1 MDARAQLYNDIK
13 GIIASRVEEI
23 KHVGLWNQDADFL
36 EEGTP
41 YELPALF
48 IEFGNIE
55 WGSYAKDGEKG
66 MFAVGRGNVKYHLLC
81 EWNNETDD
89 TTPFILS
96 EKINRVLVSIPS
108 STLYSVWYPS
118 VTYTNHDHANIVES
132 GEEFM
137 VKYWRIIPKEDRGND
152 NHIRYKFV

>member
-23 KHVGLWNQDADFL
+23 KHVGLWNQDTDFL

-41 YELPALF
+41 YGLPALL
-48 IEFGNIE
+48 IEFGDIE
-55 WGSYAKDGEKG
+55 WGSYAKDGETR
-66 MFAVGRGNVKYHLLC
+66 MFAVGKGNIKYHLLC

-96 EKINRVLVSIPS
+96 EKVNEALVSIPS
-108 STLYSVWYPS
+108 STIYSVWYPS

-137 VKYWRIIPKEDRGND
+137 VKYWRTIPRME
-152 NHIRYKFV
+152 